1 MLPIVKAQV
10 GQVVEIVGCSDS
22 LLWYN
27 SRIGETFKVLRVE
40 MFLPEKQIAYW
51 VRTGGKWNTL
61 NYIYYED
68 AKII

>member
-40 MFLPEKQIAYW
+40 MFLPEKQIVYW
-51 VRTGGKWNTL
+51 VRTGGRWNTL
-61 NYIYYED
+61 NFIYYED
-68 AKII
+68 VKII